1 MNPEEETVISD
12 VIIKEIEG
20 QKIDDVLTALQEVV
34 EKLDAQSSFYTAEL
48 ERMEYEASDE
58 YAAEQALLNQENDKL
73 KEEIA
78 KLEEQRHTEIVEG
91 LQDVSTVAGDQST
104 NTTLIESFN
113 DFTATYDNNVSE
125 FNEMLWLVFITA
137 LMITAFKQLGNQI
150 WRV

>member
-1 MNPEEETVISD
+1 MNPEEETVISE

-20 QKIDDVLTALQEVV
+20 QKIDDVLTALQQVV
-34 EKLDAQSSFYTAEL
+34 EKLDAQSSFYTAEVA
-48 ERMEYEASDE
+48 RMEYEASEE
-58 YAAEQALLNQENDKL
+58 YAAEQALLNQENEKL

-91 LQDVSTVAGDQST
+91 LQDVSTVAGDQTTS
-104 NTTLIESFN
+104 TTLIDSFN
-113 DFTATYDNNVSE
+113 TFADTYDKNVTE

-137 LMITAFKQLGNQI
+137 LIITAFKQLGNQI

>member
-20 QKIDDVLTALQEVV
+20 QKIDDVLAALEEVV

-78 KLEEQRHTEIVEG
+78 KLEEQRHSEIVEG
-91 LQDVSTVAGDQST
+91 LQDISTVAGDQST

-113 DFTATYDNNVSE
+113 EFTATYDNNVSE

>member
-1 MNPEEETVISD
+1 MFSD

-20 QKIDDVLTALQEVV
+20 QKIDDVLTALREVV

-48 ERMEYEASDE
+48 QRMEYEASDE

-104 NTTLIESFN
+104 T
-113 DFTATYDNNVSE
+113 
-125 FNEMLWLVFITA
+125 
-137 LMITAFKQLGNQI
+137 
-150 WRV
+150 RR

>member
-20 QKIDDVLTALQEVV
+20 QKIDDVLAALQEVV

-78 KLEEQRHTEIVEG
+78 KLEEQRHSEIVEG

-113 DFTATYDNNVSE
+113 EFTATYDNNVTE
-125 FNEMLWLVFITA
+125 FNEMLWLVFITS

>member
-20 QKIDDVLTALQEVV
+20 QKIDDVLAALQEVV

-78 KLEEQRHTEIVEG
+78 KLEEQRHSEIVEG

-113 DFTATYDNNVSE
+113 EFTATYDNNVTE

>member
-78 KLEEQRHTEIVEG
+78 KLDEQRHTEIVEG

-113 DFTATYDNNVSE
+113 EFTATYDNNVSE
-125 FNEMLWLVFITA
+125 FNEMLWFVFITA

>member
-1 MNPEEETVISD
+1 MFSD

-20 QKIDDVLTALQEVV
+20 QKIDDVLTALREVV

-48 ERMEYEASDE
+48 QRMEYEASDE

-113 DFTATYDNNVSE
+113 EFKATYDNNVSE

-137 LMITAFKQLGNQI
+137 LIITAFKQLGNQI